1 MSQTQEDKQQA
12 FREKLKTKG
21 ADGFADGPQPWE
33 QWDESGIQGDNR
45 IWEGT
50 ARRIYPKKSTPR
62 GIGER
67 LLSGLAMAALASL
80 VVGIAGVY
88 FSAPTTPQLA
98 SSKIQPAPIV
108 ASRHNTPTSRPA
120 ETTAL
125 AQLDTLPSPAA
136 GISTAPQKP
145 LTVLQPTIAETQT
158 DRRTDTLAQTD
169 SVDRV
174 SVETVITES
183 AVTTTITTRQPSQHE
198 PNVVAMIAT
207 TAPPFTHD
215 STPATKQ
222 AVTTVTAAVLE
233 EQTAVIEPLVIEQA
247 EAPASEALVI
257 VEQAAIATPEHAAAS
272 AAEPAILAQTDFT
285 ATEPV
290 VIEQAEAPASEALV
304 VVEQAAIAT
313 PEHTAA
319 PAAEP
324 AILAQADFTA
334 TEPVIIEQAEAPAS
348 KQDVIEQITTITPE
362 PPVTEP
368 LVVAQTDTAVTE
380 PIDIEQLE
388 APASEAV
395 VALNTT
401 DTSAETAPEI
411 TRELE
416 TATQTPA
423 LPVTAT
429 GQWVIN
435 LSSYTRLSTA
445 KRMLAVFKQKGVDAE
460 IFTATVNDKPM
471 HRIRVAGFASSRSAK
486 AEISTLEQQLGLNG
500 TWISRR

>member
-50 ARRIYPKKSTPR
+50 ARRIHTKKSTPR

-67 LLSGLAMAALASL
+67 LLSGLAMVAIASL
-80 VVGIAGVY
+80 ATGIAGVY
-88 FSAPTTPQLA
+88 FSVPTTLQQA

-108 ASRHNTPTSRPA
+108 AGGRHTRPSSPA

-145 LTVLQPTIAETQT
+145 LTVLQPTIIETQT
-158 DRRTDTLAQTD
+158 DSQTDTLAQTD

-207 TAPPFTHD
+207 TAPPFTHE
-215 STPATKQ
+215 STAETKQ
-222 AVTTVTAAVLE
+222 AVTTVTAAVRE

-247 EAPASEALVI
+247 EES
-257 VEQAAIATPEHAAAS
+257 
-272 AAEPAILAQTDFT
+272 
-285 ATEPV
+285 
-290 VIEQAEAPASEALV
+290 ASEALV

-313 PEHTAA
+313 PEHTDA

-324 AILAQADFTA
+324 MILAQADFTA
-334 TEPVIIEQAEAPAS
+334 TEPAVIEQAEAPAS
-348 KQDVIEQITTITPE
+348 EQHVIEKTTTITPE
-362 PPVTEP
+362 PPATEP
-368 LVVAQTDTAVTE
+368 LVVAQAEPAVTE
-380 PIDIEQLE
+380 PVAIEQLE

-401 DTSAETAPEI
+401 DTSVETAPEI

-445 KRMLAVFKQKGVDAE
+445 ERMLAVFKQKGVDAE
-460 IFTATVNDKPM
+460 IFTTTINDKPM
-471 HRIRVAGFASSRSAK
+471 HRIRVAGFANSRSAK
-486 AEISTLEQQLGLNG
+486 AEISTLEQQLGLNDA
-500 TWISRR
+500 WISKR

>member
-1 MSQTQEDKQQA
+1 MSQTQEEKQQA

-50 ARRIYPKKSTPR
+50 ARRIYTKKSTPR

-67 LLSGLAMAALASL
+67 LLSGLAMVAIASL
-80 VVGIAGVY
+80 VAGIAGVY
-88 FSAPTTPQLA
+88 FSVPTTLQQA

-108 ASRHNTPTSRPA
+108 ASRHNTRPSSPA

-145 LTVLQPTIAETQT
+145 LTVLQPTFIETLT
-158 DRRTDTLAQTD
+158 DSQTDTLAQTD
-169 SVDRV
+169 SVDQV
-174 SVETVITES
+174 SVETVITEA
-183 AVTTTITTRQPSQHE
+183 AVTTTITTRQPSQHK

-207 TAPPFTHD
+207 TAPPFTHE
-215 STPATKQ
+215 STAETKQ
-222 AVTTVTAAVLE
+222 AVTPVTAAVRE

-247 EAPASEALVI
+247 EESAT
-257 VEQAAIATPEHAAAS
+257 AA
-272 AAEPAILAQTDFT
+272 
-285 ATEPV
+285 V
-290 VIEQAEAPASEALV
+290 V

-313 PEHTAA
+313 PEHTDASAA
-319 PAAEP
+319 DPM
-324 AILAQADFTA
+324 ILAQADFTA
-334 TEPVIIEQAEAPAS
+334 AEPAVIEQAEAPAS
-348 KQDVIEQITTITPE
+348 APDVIEQTTTITPE
-362 PPVTEP
+362 PPATEPLVVAQAEPAVTEP
-368 LVVAQTDTAVTE
+368 LVVAQAEPAVTE
-380 PIDIEQLE
+380 PLVVAQAEPAVTEPLAIEQLE
-388 APASEAV
+388 APATETAI
-395 VALNTT
+395 ALNTT
-401 DTSAETAPEI
+401 ESSVETAPDI

-416 TATQTPA
+416 TATQTLA

-445 KRMLAVFKQKGVDAE
+445 ERMLAVFKQKGVDAE
-460 IFTATVNDKPM
+460 IFTTTVNDKPM
-471 HRIRVAGFASSRSAK
+471 HRIRVAGFANSRSAK
-486 AEISTLEQQLGLNG
+486 AEISTLEQQLGLNDA
-500 TWISRR
+500 WISRR